1 MFLDEIGD
9 LPLPVQVKLLRVLQ
23 EGKVQPLGSS
33 QEQKI
38 DVWIIAAT
46 HQPLNEPIVR
56 GEFREDLFYRINSAV
71 IELPP
76 LRERGDDL
84 NALIQQ
90 FAMDAANRFQLPV
103 PDFSANIRKRLASP
117 PWPGNV
123 REPRNVIGQ
132 IVLRSRGFGVI
143 A

>member
-1 MFLDEIGD
+1 M
-9 LPLPVQVKLLRVLQ
+9 
-23 EGKVQPLGSS
+23 
-33 QEQKI
+33 
-38 DVWIIAAT
+38 
-46 HQPLNEPIVR
+46 
-56 GEFREDLFYRINSAV
+56 
-71 IELPP
+71 
-76 LRERGDDL
+76 
-84 NALIQQ
+84 
-90 FAMDAANRFQLPV
+90 